1 MTARKRPHRRPAA
14 VVRADRRATEG
25 GHADRVHPHVTVAGQ
40 VGNRRLGGG
49 GVRPDRHR
57 APAGAHRPHQRA
69 ERLIGRHP
77 VAVDADCA
85 VAAVDVRHEHVKRL
99 LCGQRLSVDGD
110 RPTGRVHLC

>member
-49 GVRPDRHR
+49 GVRPDRDVRATRPDRRKHR
-57 APAGAHRPHQRA
+57 VESLVRG
-69 ERLIGRHP
+69 HP
-77 VAVDADCA
+77 VAVDRDRA
-85 VAAVDVRHEHVKRL
+85 VRAVNVL
-99 LCGQRLSVDGD
+99 GQHR
-110 RPTGRVHLC
+110 